1 HRHAVGFCR
10 IEQIERRHDRRR
22 HTLEYPCLE
31 AARTV
36 WQPLAGA
43 VRDEAE
49 IVGLDIRPI
58 RQRRFIDIENEGGL
72 ADPPSASLDIGAR
85 GGENRGDVAVVV
97 FGLVGEQY
105 LLDLVDIQ
113 GSLRRRWNTHLCVG
127 RASGRA
133 RDAQRAGKGN
143 EAERSSKRVLALNR
157 ELASLFFRAAHFRAP
172 YLRSSRRILSAV
184 RSDNAAIVS
193 VGLAVAPVG
202 NVLLPTRYKLS

>member
-1 HRHAVGFCR
+1 GPWVRGGAEIPLRRRRSRDAPAGDDKPRHAFGFR
-10 IEQIERRHDRRR
+10 RVEQIERRHDRRR

-31 AARTV
+31 AARAV

-43 VRDEAE
+43 LGDEAE
-49 IVGLDIRPI
+49 IVGLDIRPV

-72 ADPPSASLDIGAR
+72 ADLPSAALDIGAR
-85 GGENRGDVAVVV
+85 GRENRGDVAVVT

-113 GSLRRRWNTHLCVG
+113 GSLRRRRHTHLRFG
-127 RASGRA
+127 RATSRA

-143 EAERSSKRVLALNR
+143 EAERGSKRVLAPNR

-172 YLRSSRRILSAV
+172 
-184 RSDNAAIVS
+184 
-193 VGLAVAPVG
+193 
-202 NVLLPTRYKLS
+202 LPEIFS